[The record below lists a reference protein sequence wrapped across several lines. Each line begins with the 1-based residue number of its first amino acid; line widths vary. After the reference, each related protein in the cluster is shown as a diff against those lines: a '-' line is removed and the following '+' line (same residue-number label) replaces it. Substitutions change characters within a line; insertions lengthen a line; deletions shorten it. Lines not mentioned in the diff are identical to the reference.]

1 VIGLIDYGAGNLTS
15 VIKALT
21 AVGGTVRVVARPSEL
36 SGLSAIVIPGVGHFS
51 ATGRLDATWRQAV
64 RERIDAGLP
73 LLGVCLGL
81 QWLFEGSEEA
91 ADLPGLGLFAGR
103 CFRLPDTVKVPHV
116 GWNSLDLEE
125 RRSRLLQNAP
135 PGAMA
140 YFTHSFAAPV
150 VDASVALT
158 THGVAFTSAVERERV
173 FGTQFHPEKSGTTGL
188 RLLSNFLSIVR
199 EAQLQGAPEARG
211 R

>member
-36 SGLSAIVIPGVGHFS
+36 AGLSAIVIPGVGHFS
-51 ATGRLDATWRQAV
+51 ATARLDATWRQAV

-103 CFRLPDTVKVPHV
+103 CFRLPDIVKVPHV

-158 THGVAFTSAVERERV
+158 THGVAFTSAVERELV

-199 EAQLQGAPEARG
+199 EGQLQAAPEARG